1 MSVVSMKSE
10 SVSGVEQIRITLGS
24 SIFSDVKTGTEIE
37 SFYMRCE
44 IGALLY

>member
-1 MSVVSMKSE
+1 MKSE
-10 SVSGVEQIRITLGS
+10 SVSGLEQTSITLGS
-24 SIFSDVKTGTEIE
+24 SIISDVKTGTEIE

>member
-1 MSVVSMKSE
+1 MKSE

-24 SIFSDVKTGTEIE
+24 SIFSDVKTETEIE